1 MAGAAKVM
9 RFGGKKDKVFL
20 FFFFFGSK
28 GEMWNSSE
36 QKKEKKR
43 RTGASFESKNFL
55 KFKSGLFGFKRP
67 RAN

>member
-36 QKKEKKR
+36 QKKRTKEKNW
-43 RTGASFESKNFL
+43 SFFRIEELSEIQIGTL
-55 KFKSGLFGFKRP
+55 RV
-67 RAN
+67 